1 MGIFTKYQNLSC
13 EKSLTQQ
20 FNALNQEMD
29 LLRMQLEKVN
39 QLLND
44 TITEKCKHELV
55 YHQQIQ
61 NTQNKTTQSSQQQQ
75 MNDTSTLFRA
85 SLINPV
91 SQTSNESKSNS
102 SVWKFSSPNVLT
114 KQALNQSN
122 SQFSST
128 DNLLNQ
134 SGGSRP
140 NNTKNNY
147 QPHHHHYY
155 LNTKNA
161 KLAENNVISKSIDS
175 IYSPASS
182 TGSSNKMNT
191 SQNGFSA
198 FNSINGKKLTIQSQN
213 QDSSDEHNKS
223 DSFQPV
229 NFTNS
234 IPRQLNI
241 SIQQPNHNTAFVPTK
256 SSNFKRDVI
265 AEKKRSSIGKYPHNY
280 FVSLFFFLIL
290 IFSLLRV
297 VNKLKIERTINLKIL
312 SKKIHC

>member
-1 MGIFTKYQNLSC
+1 MGIFSKYQNLSC

-29 LLRMQLEKVN
+29 LLKMQLSKVN

-44 TITEKCKHELV
+44 TITDKCKHELV
-55 YHQQIQ
+55 YHQQMQ
-61 NTQNKTTQSSQQQQ
+61 NAHNKTQSSQQL
-75 MNDTSTLFRA
+75 NDTSTLFRA

-91 SQTSNESKSNS
+91 NQSSESKSNS

-114 KQALNQSN
+114 KQTMNQSN

-140 NNTKNNY
+140 NNTKSNY

-155 LNTKNA
+155 LNTKNS
-161 KLAENNVISKSIDS
+161 KLVENNVISKSIDS

-198 FNSINGKKLTIQSQN
+198 FNSINGKKLTIHSQH

-234 IPRQLNI
+234 RPRQLNI
-241 SIQQPNHNTAFVPTK
+241 NIQQPNHNTAFVPAK
-256 SSNFKRDVI
+256 NSNFKRDII
-265 AEKKRSSIGKYPHNY
+265 AEKKRSSIGKYPQNY
-280 FVSLFFFLIL
+280 YVSFFSF
-290 IFSLLRV
+290 
-297 VNKLKIERTINLKIL
+297 N
-312 SKKIHC
+312 